1 MKQPQLS
8 VIIPVY
14 KTLED
19 RLLRAL
25 NSASSLTIPHETV
38 VVFDGEPGTSL
49 LGMMDSYAAGDA
61 TVRWITIAHAGVAG
75 ARNAGIREATGIW
88 MTFLDADD
96 EIKPVGMEE
105 LVAYGNKHG
114 CQLVQGRY
122 IKQMTDTTEQCS
134 LMSSSGLFRAD
145 EVRSFLRTVFLVD
158 YGTSTAWSKIFLR
171 SFLIEHHVFFDET
184 LPIEDTPFM
193 FDAVVGMDCVGF
205 VPANCYVYYRNGD
218 SLVTS
223 FRKDYA
229 QRIAA
234 YLLEFKKRVDTLNDQ
249 GVSSAFEQYVV
260 FYLLLVMMHYVFNP
274 ANGWDIHKQHA
285 EFDHLVRTDLYRY
298 ALDHADCRQFSR
310 SKRITAFV
318 VRHHMFRLTRLIC
331 AFRNRQ
337 LH

>member
-49 LGMMDSYAAGDA
+49 LEMMDSYAAGDA
-61 TVRWITIAHAGVAG
+61 TVRWVTIAHAGLAG

-114 CQLVQGRY
+114 CQLVQGSY

-145 EVRSFLRTVFLVD
+145 EVRSF
-158 YGTSTAWSKIFLR
+158 
-171 SFLIEHHVFFDET
+171 
-184 LPIEDTPFM
+184 
-193 FDAVVGMDCVGF
+193 CVLCF
-205 VPANCYVYYRNGD
+205 W
-218 SLVTS
+218 L
-223 FRKDYA
+223 
-229 QRIAA
+229 
-234 YLLEFKKRVDTLNDQ
+234 
-249 GVSSAFEQYVV
+249 
-260 FYLLLVMMHYVFNP
+260 
-274 ANGWDIHKQHA
+274 
-285 EFDHLVRTDLYRY
+285 
-298 ALDHADCRQFSR
+298 
-310 SKRITAFV
+310 ITAPALHGPRFSYAV
-318 VRHHMFRLTRLIC
+318 FSSNIMSSSMRHCRLRIHLSCSTRS
-331 AFRNRQ
+331 
-337 LH
+337 